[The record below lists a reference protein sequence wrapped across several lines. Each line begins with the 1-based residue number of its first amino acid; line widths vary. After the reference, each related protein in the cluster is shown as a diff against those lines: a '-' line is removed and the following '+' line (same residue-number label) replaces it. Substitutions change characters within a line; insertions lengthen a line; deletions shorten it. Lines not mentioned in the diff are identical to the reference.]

1 MSGDWLVIA
10 GMTAVTILPMV
21 VPLLI
26 LPGARL
32 PKRAE
37 LWLSLIAPSII
48 AALLMPELFL
58 ERAGGSASLSI
69 ANAYAMA
76 ALPAFL
82 AALFTR
88 NMLLTV
94 VVGMSAAA
102 VIRMF

>member
-1 MSGDWLVIA
+1 MSDDWIVVA
-10 GMTAVTILPMV
+10 GMTAVTILPRVAPM
-21 VPLLI
+21 LLI
-26 LPGARL
+26 PGARL

-48 AALLMPELFL
+48 AALLLPELIL
-58 ERAGGSASLSI
+58 ARQGGSPELSL
-69 ANAYAMA
+69 ANTYAVA

-82 AALFTR
+82 CALFTR

-102 VIRMF
+102 AARMF